1 MKKSTN
7 KGSITDG
14 VHEWVIER
22 VSEWGPHFLSLVCF
36 GWWPCGNPERLV
48 PECEWAG
55 SRSRTTEETK
65 QQECILEGQVQLTL
79 KLAIQSYAL
88 STAYCARFLWRQVI
102 KECITANMRLNIH
115 RWNVHVCADI
125 TEGFAWINPWIQS
138 FIFMLM
144 TDRQ

>member
-14 VHEWVIER
+14 V
-22 VSEWGPHFLSLVCF
+22 SEWLK
-36 GWWPCGNPERLV
+36 
-48 PECEWAG
+48 EWARATFPLCSLLWLMALWEPRASG
-55 SRSRTTEETK
+55 SWMWVGGFEEQDHRGNTK
-65 QQECILEGQVQLTL
+65 QQECILEGQVRLTL

-102 KECITANMRLNIH
+102 KECFTANMRLNIH

-125 TEGFAWINPWIQS
+125 TEAFARINSWIKF